1 MSNWQLARKPI
12 PFPVRRQCD
21 ALASPHGLLF
31 REIGNESFS
40 AQQARDTLGPVWVIL
55 DLSALQGLPLR
66 PRNRTNRCA
75 AANRR
80 FGPRADIRVT
90 GEDTQPIGSPAAR
103 RAATSASSRAVSR
116 RNWVFSHAAI
126 VKSRRADSRRFAA
139 SFALSA

>member
-12 PFPVRRQCD
+12 PFPVRRQYD

-31 REIGNESFS
+31 REIRNESFP

-55 DLSALQGLPLR
+55 DRLSALQGLPLR

-80 FGPRADIRVT
+80 FGPGAEV
-90 GEDTQPIGSPAAR
+90 GAR
-103 RAATSASSRAVSR
+103 PKGRRQNPLASC
-116 RNWVFSHAAI
+116 
-126 VKSRRADSRRFAA
+126 
-139 SFALSA
+139 ALA